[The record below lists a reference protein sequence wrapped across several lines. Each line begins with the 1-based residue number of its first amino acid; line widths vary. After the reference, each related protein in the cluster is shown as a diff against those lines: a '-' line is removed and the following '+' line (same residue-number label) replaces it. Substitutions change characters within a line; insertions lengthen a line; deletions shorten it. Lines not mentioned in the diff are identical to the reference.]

1 MFRCG
6 ASGRTLLLQCD
17 AVRGTEFLSIL
28 SVCLGA
34 LLGICAEADDV
45 KWRCVR
51 KCRFRAQ
58 WEPFLK
64 CAILNS
70 PPVTALFRATT
81 AFIKSGRHSME
92 LSVTV
97 LMIQGV

>member
-1 MFRCG
+1 MWRLRPN
-6 ASGRTLLLQCD
+6 ASPAMRRSEGNG
-17 AVRGTEFLSIL
+17 V
-28 SVCLGA
+28 SVDLIS
-34 LLGICAEADDV
+34 LLGSVAWDVCAEADDV

>member
-1 MFRCG
+1 MLG
-6 ASGRTLLLQCD
+6 
-17 AVRGTEFLSIL
+17 
-28 SVCLGA
+28 SVA
-34 LLGICAEADDV
+34 WDVCAQADDV

-70 PPVTALFRATT
+70 PLLRRF
-81 AFIKSGRHSME
+81 
-92 LSVTV
+92 SVPRRLLLRVDVLARTV
-97 LMIQGV
+97 EMGQREEI

>member
-1 MFRCG
+1 MLG
-6 ASGRTLLLQCD
+6 
-17 AVRGTEFLSIL
+17 
-28 SVCLGA
+28 SVA
-34 LLGICAEADDV
+34 WDVCAEADDV

-64 CAILNS
+64 RAILNS